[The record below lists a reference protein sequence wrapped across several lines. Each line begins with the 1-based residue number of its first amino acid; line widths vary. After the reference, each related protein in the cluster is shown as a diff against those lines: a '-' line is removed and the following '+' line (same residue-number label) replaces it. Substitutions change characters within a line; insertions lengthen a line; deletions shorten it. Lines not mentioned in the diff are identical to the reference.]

1 MEVVDVR
8 KTGVVERIKG
18 SEIYKKIL
26 AVKNLRIIVLSI
38 ISAMGLIIYS
48 GVATN
53 TKTEEVNYMDD
64 EENRLASVL
73 ESIDGVG
80 AVQVMITRNDGQI
93 SGVLVI
99 AEGAENISVM
109 LKLLDATSTAMGVDK
124 SIVEVYQ
131 ME

>member
-8 KTGVVERIKG
+8 KTGVVERIKTNG
-18 SEIYKKIL
+18 VYKKIL

-38 ISAMGLIIYS
+38 IIAMGLIIYS

>member
-8 KTGVVERIKG
+8 KTGVVERIKTNG
-18 SEIYKKIL
+18 VYKKIL

-38 ISAMGLIIYS
+38 IIAMGLIIYS
-48 GVATN
+48 GVSTN

>member
-18 SEIYKKIL
+18 SELYKKIL

-38 ISAMGLIIYS
+38 IIAMGLIIYS

>member
-8 KTGVVERIKG
+8 KTGVVERITG
-18 SEIYKKIL
+18 SELYKKIL

-38 ISAMGLIIYS
+38 IIAMGLIIYS

>member
-8 KTGVVERIKG
+8 KTGVVERIKTNG
-18 SEIYKKIL
+18 VYKKIL

-38 ISAMGLIIYS
+38 IIAMGLIIYS
-48 GVATN
+48 GVVTN

>member
-8 KTGVVERIKG
+8 KTGVVERIKTNG
-18 SEIYKKIL
+18 VYKKIL

-38 ISAMGLIIYS
+38 IIAMGLIIYS

-80 AVQVMITRNDGQI
+80 SVQVMITRNDGQI

>member
-38 ISAMGLIIYS
+38 IIAMGLIIYS

>member
-38 ISAMGLIIYS
+38 IIAMGLIIYS

-53 TKTEEVNYMDD
+53 TKMEEVNYMDD